1 MKYFLPQQKVLRKI
15 LEKVF
20 ITEKFTQC
28 KTSLTLKINVFEMP
42 NNKNVGKLF
51 SKCELLFLH
60 KANSSG
66 DPSQILILQF
76 PILRASRT
84 PLPSMSNVTL
94 SNWNPSTTQ
103 SSSCSLSVSLF
114 PYFILPHSTT
124 LHHMY
129 WIYQTICQAQP
140 NKFVIELYT
149 DRNS

>member
-20 ITEKFTQC
+20 ITKKFTQC

-51 SKCELLFLH
+51 SKYELLFLH

-76 PILRASRT
+76 PILRASLT
-84 PLPSMSNVTL
+84 PLPSLSNVTL

-114 PYFILPHSTT
+114 YSTPFDHTPPHV
-124 LHHMY
+124 LDIPNHMPSPAKQICY
-129 WIYQTICQAQP
+129 QAIY
-140 NKFVIELYT
+140 
-149 DRNS
+149 RS

>member
-20 ITEKFTQC
+20 ITEKFTPC

-114 PYFILPHSTT
+114 YPTPFDHTSPHV
-124 LHHMY
+124 LDIPNHMPSPAK
-129 WIYQTICQAQP
+129 QICYRA
-140 NKFVIELYT
+140 IH
-149 DRNS
+149 RS